1 MTQIIQQIEAIRP
14 LIREHSAEAE
24 AQGRL
29 SDDVVQAMRDRGL
42 YHMAAPAKLGGLELS
57 PLEIAEAIEHISAID
72 SAAGWAL
79 TNTTGCQVLVG
90 HCPDDGIAELLGDQ
104 PLPIITG
111 SINAPL
117 QSTPRGDGYQVRGRG
132 TFVSNF
138 READYILMMTT
149 PEKVGDDEVPRIVLV
164 PTSACR
170 VIQEWNGFGMR
181 GTGSVSV
188 EVGEIVIPAN
198 QTYLYRGGAPFSSHH
213 QNDLYRF
220 PVIAHCAS
228 TFAAVGLGVNRRA
241 LAAIKSLVTS
251 KVAFG
256 DQTPLVE
263 RESTHA
269 ILGEAEALYRSAR
282 HGIHGST
289 REMWQ
294 RVRSGPAITPEDKA
308 RSLLDAVQATRHCA
322 ASVQLIFDLAG
333 SDTMQSPNEFER
345 CLRDIELIKGHG
357 YFSWRRYASGG
368 KALLGLQS
376 EFAMIYL

>member
-1 MTQIIQQIEAIRP
+1 MAHIIQQIEALRP
-14 LIREHSAEAE
+14 LIREHSDQAEI
-24 AQGRL
+24 QGHL
-29 SDDVVQAMRDRGL
+29 SDEVTAAMRARGL
-42 YHMAAPAKLGGLELS
+42 YHFAAPAKFGGLELS
-57 PLEIAEAIEHISAID
+57 PLEIAEAIEYISEID

-90 HCPDDGIAELLGDQ
+90 HCPDDGIAELLGEE

-117 QSTPRGDGYQVRGRG
+117 QSTPQGDGYRVKGKG

-138 READYILMMTT
+138 READYILMMTMT
-149 PEKVGDDEVPRIVLV
+149 EEDGPIPRIVLV
-164 PTSACR
+164 PTSSCR

-181 GTGSVSV
+181 GTGSVNIEV
-188 EVGEIVIPAN
+188 EEVFIPRN
-198 QTYLYRGGAPFSSHH
+198 RSYRFHGDTPFSSHH
-213 QNDLYRF
+213 QNDLHRF

-228 TFAAVGLGVNRRA
+228 TFAAVGLGVTRRA
-241 LAAIKSLVTS
+241 LSALESLVRS

-256 DQTPLVE
+256 DQAPLVE

-282 HGIHGST
+282 HGIHNST

-294 RVRSGPAITPEDKA
+294 RVQSRQTITPEDKA

-322 ASVQLIFDLAG
+322 ASVQLIFDMAG
-333 SDTMQSPNEFER
+333 SNTMQAPNVFER
-345 CLRDIELIKGHG
+345 CLRDMALIKGHG
-357 YFSWRRYASGG
+357 YFSWRRYASSG
-368 KALLGLQS
+368 KALLGLPS
-376 EFAMIYL
+376 EFAMIYM